1 MIWVQDRPI
10 VSVVMDNIE
19 KVQVYVYK
27 NYKTYKDKPLII
39 EEFDKFF
46 TIKRN
51 KDESPLILGKSIL
64 D

>member
-1 MIWVQDRPI
+1 ME
-10 VSVVMDNIE
+10 E
-19 KVQVYVYK
+19 KVTEYVYK

-39 EEFDKFF
+39 EEFGSFF

-64 D
+64 N

>member
-1 MIWVQDRPI
+1 
-10 VSVVMDNIE
+10 MDNIE

>member
-1 MIWVQDRPI
+1 
-10 VSVVMDNIE
+10 MDNIE

-27 NYKTYKDKPLII
+27 NYKTYKDKALII